1 MGTVCGNCCFGFMN
15 TSVMINKLASKYNN
29 ASSEEEGL
37 AAINKDPML
46 DKLALLFPGGEEEA
60 IKAVLNAARAQDRL
74 ELLNKL
80 ASVYNNAGTTTQLDE
95 TISLSN
101 NN

>member
-1 MGTVCGNCCFGFMN
+1 MMD
-15 TSVMINKLASKYNN
+15 KLASKYNN

-46 DKLALLFPGGEEEA
+46 DKLALLLPGGKEA
-60 IKAVLNAARAQDRL
+60 ALKAVLNEARAQRDIGDSRL

-80 ASVYNNAGTTTQLDE
+80 FSVYNKTDTTTQLDD
-95 TISLSN
+95 TLSN
-101 NN
+101 IINN